1 MDLPLIIDA
10 LKTGGPSAAFAMV
23 LLYLGKQGIAAILAE
38 IKAGHERIDERLERI
53 VKRQDNDSLLHLADI
68 LGKQMNQ
75 TEIAGKI
82 VELVQSNISKGQ

>member
-1 MDLPLIIDA
+1 M
-10 LKTGGPSAAFAMV
+10 
-23 LLYLGKQGIAAILAE
+23 
-38 IKAGHERIDERLERI
+38 
-53 VKRQDNDSLLHLADI
+53 HLADI